1 MILFEIRFLGAEIA
15 FLRLV
20 LTLPG
25 IIAISWIL
33 DSILKRTQ
41 KNEAK

>member
-15 FLRLV
+15 FLRLA
-20 LTLPG
+20 LTIPG

>member
-1 MILFEIRFLGAEIA
+1 MIFFEIRFLGVDFA
-15 FLRLV
+15 FLRHA
-20 LTLPG
+20 LTIPS